1 MVETKSIVYKYPGG
15 NPLHYPDL
23 AVQSGE
29 ALLILGQSGCGKTTL
44 LHLLGGLLIPIEGQ
58 IIIKGQQ
65 VNRLAAKELDK
76 FRGKHIGFIFQR
88 SHFVQSL
95 TVQQNIELAS
105 YLAGIPQNS
114 VRLKNIA
121 GELGIAGL
129 LHKLPAQ
136 LSQGEQQ
143 RASIARAIAHQP
155 QVVLADEPTSSLDD
169 SRAATVATL
178 LQQLCAQHGA
188 ALITV
193 THDARLKALFKNQVQ
208 LS

>member
-1 MVETKSIVYKYPGG
+1 
-15 NPLHYPDL
+15 
-23 AVQSGE
+23 
-29 ALLILGQSGCGKTTL
+29 
-44 LHLLGGLLIPIEGQ
+44 
-58 IIIKGQQ
+58 
-65 VNRLAAKELDK
+65 
-76 FRGKHIGFIFQR
+76 
-88 SHFVQSL
+88 VQSL

>member
-1 MVETKSIVYKYPGG
+1 MVETKAISYKYPGG
-15 NPLHYPDL
+15 NLIPYPDL
-23 AVQSGE
+23 SVQAGK

-44 LHLLGGLLIPIEGQ
+44 LHLLGGLLIPSSGQ
-58 IIIKGQQ
+58 ITIKGQD
-65 VNRLAAKELDK
+65 VTRLGTKELDK

-95 TVQQNIELAS
+95 TVQENIELAS
-105 YLAGIPQNS
+105 YLAGIPQNNAKLKS
-114 VRLKNIA
+114 VA
-121 GELGIAGL
+121 AELGITGL
-129 LHKLPAQ
+129 LHKRPAQ

-193 THDARLKALFKNQVQ
+193 THDARLKALFKNQV
-208 LS
+208 LLA

>member
-1 MVETKSIVYKYPGG
+1 MVETKAISYKYPGG
-15 NPLHYPDL
+15 RLIPYPDL
-23 AVQSGE
+23 SVQTGE
-29 ALLILGQSGCGKTTL
+29 ALLIIGQSGCGKTTL
-44 LHLLGGLLIPIEGQ
+44 LHLLGGLLVPTGGQ
-58 IIIKGQQ
+58 IAIKGQDIT
-65 VNRLAAKELDK
+65 RLGAKELDK

-95 TVQQNIELAS
+95 TVLENIELAA
-105 YLAGIPQNS
+105 YFAGIPQNTN
-114 VRLKNIA
+114 RLKSIA
-121 GELGIAGL
+121 GELGISGL
-129 LHKLPAQ
+129 LHKRPAQ

-169 SRAATVATL
+169 SRASTVATL

-193 THDARLKALFKNQVQ
+193 THDARLKALFKNQVL

>member
-1 MVETKSIVYKYPGG
+1 MVETKAISYKYPAGSLI
-15 NPLHYPDL
+15 PYPDL
-23 AVQSGE
+23 SVQTGE

-44 LHLLGGLLIPIEGQ
+44 LHLLGGLLIPSDGQ
-58 IIIKGQQ
+58 INIKGQDIT
-65 VNRLAAKELDK
+65 RLGAKELDK

-95 TVQQNIELAS
+95 TVQENIELAS
-105 YLAGIPQNS
+105 YLAGIPQNNAKLKS
-114 VRLKNIA
+114 VA
-121 GELGIAGL
+121 GELGITGL
-129 LHKLPAQ
+129 LHKRPAQ

-193 THDARLKALFKNQVQ
+193 THDARLKALFKNQVL

>member
-1 MVETKSIVYKYPGG
+1 MVETKAISYKYPGG
-15 NPLHYPDL
+15 NLIPYPNL
-23 AVQSGE
+23 SVQTGE

-44 LHLLGGLLIPIEGQ
+44 LHLLGGLLIPSAGQ
-58 IIIKGQQ
+58 ITIKGQDLT
-65 VNRLAAKELDK
+65 RLGTKELDK

-95 TVQQNIELAS
+95 TVQENIELAS
-105 YLAGIPQNS
+105 YLAGIPQNNAKLKS
-114 VRLKNIA
+114 VA
-121 GELGIAGL
+121 AELGITGL
-129 LHKLPAQ
+129 LHKRPAQ

-143 RASIARAIAHQP
+143 RASIARAIAHHP

-193 THDARLKALFKNQVQ
+193 THDARLKALFKNQVL